1 MCAKH
6 VKKANTT
13 MKQHKL
19 FALDAFPANTTI
31 KPVDLPA
38 KIACLEQLVV
48 PQRRV
53 AKHVKQ
59 ANTTTIPAVPVASD
73 AFPANTTIKPVNLP
87 VKIARLEKFRRTDNR
102 RFVTIVRPG
111 LLQKIQRR
119 LPV

>member
-1 MCAKH
+1 
-6 VKKANTT
+6 

-73 AFPANTTIKPVNLP
+73 AFPANTTMNSVDLP
-87 VKIARLEKFRRTDNR
+87 VKNARLENLRSPDNR
-102 RFVTIVRPG
+102 RFVTIVWPG
-111 LLQKIQRR
+111 LLQQNERR